1 MAEPLWTGRD
11 IAAALDLGS
20 PEADGVRV
28 SGVSIDSRTLQRG
41 DLFVAIKGERMDGRR
56 FVGAAFEKGAAAAI
70 VDLAFEPASASS
82 GALFRVPDTLEALNA
97 LARRS
102 RERSKARVIAVTG
115 SVGKTGTKEML
126 RTMLSASGSTHASEK
141 SYNNLW
147 GVPLSLA
154 RMPREAAFGVFE
166 IGMNHAGEITPLTRL
181 VRPHSAIVTWVAP
194 VHIEF
199 FKSVSEIADAKAEI
213 FDGFEQGGTAILPAD
228 NDHFARLAA
237 HARAKEAR
245 VVTFGESAGV
255 DARLLAFEPA
265 ENGSLVTAE
274 ILGSRLAFRIGA
286 RGRHLALN
294 ALAALSAAKLAGAS
308 LEAAARSLA
317 HFEAPEGRGRS
328 VTFNSAE
335 GPVLVIDES
344 YNANPASMRA
354 ALEVLRTAGRGEYAR
369 RIAVLGDMLE
379 LGHGAPQFHAD
390 LASAVDSDGI
400 DLVFCAGPL
409 MAHLYERLPRHK
421 RGGWARTSEDLRA
434 VLLDRV
440 RGGDAVMIKG
450 SLGSRMGQLAD
461 ALRLRFSSVE
471 ADEQGRGAA

>member
-11 IAAALDLGS
+11 IADALDLSS
-20 PEADGVRV
+20 PDADGVRV

-56 FVGAAFEKGAAAAI
+56 FVGAAFGNGAAAAI

-82 GALFRVPDTLEALNA
+82 DALFRVPDTLEALNA
-97 LARRS
+97 LARQS

-126 RTMLSASGSTHASEK
+126 RTMLSTSGSTHASEK

-154 RMPREAAFGVFE
+154 RMPRDAAFGVFE

-213 FDGFEQGGTAILPAD
+213 FDGFEQGGTAILPA
-228 NDHFARLAA
+228 NNEHFARLAA

-265 ENGSLVTAE
+265 ETGSLVTAE

-308 LEAAARSLA
+308 LEAAAQSLA

-328 VTFNSAE
+328 VTFHSPE

-354 ALEVLRTAGRGEYAR
+354 ALEVLRTAGRGTCAR

-379 LGHGAPQFHAD
+379 LGHEAPQFHAD

-421 RGGWARTSEDLRA
+421 RGGWACTSEDLSS

-461 ALRLRFSSVE
+461 ALRLRFSSAE